1 MSNIKER
8 ILTIP
13 EKKGISKEYFFSQI
27 GMTYG
32 NFKGK
37 SKNTPINSNAI
48 VDILSIYPDIS
59 IDWLVTG
66 SGSMIKSLD
75 PVGLVQ
81 EPVSAYGMV
90 NKDSIPLVNGNAI
103 GGFGGS
109 QFSID
114 KIDVKEYYV
123 VPKFKNKKID
133 FMIEVEGSSMYPKYN
148 SGDVVAC
155 RIINESNF
163 IQWNKAHVV
172 ATRDQG
178 ILLKRIKP
186 GKETDVVTLISDNKD
201 YDPFNVSMQEIT
213 GMAIVVGV
221 IRLE

>member
-1 MSNIKER
+1 MVVDR
-8 ILTIP
+8 ILELID
-13 EKKGISKEYFFSQI
+13 
-27 GMTYG
+27 
-32 NFKGK
+32 FKGLTK
-37 SKNTPINSNAI
+37 SAFYRETGLSNGFLDK
-48 VDILSIYPDIS
+48 VKDIGVSKLEQILKSYPEIRME
-59 IDWLVTG
+59 WLVTG
-66 SGSMIKSLD
+66 SEPMLKPSINR
-75 PVGLVQ
+75 VGIV
-81 EPVSAYGMV
+81 EEAEVSYSAR
-90 NKDSIPLVNGNAI
+90 NKDSIPLVYGSAV

-109 QFSID
+109 HFSIE

-163 IQWNKAHVV
+163 IQWNKTHVV

-186 GKETDVVTLISDNKD
+186 SQDIEVVTMISDNKD
-201 YDPFNVSMQEIT
+201 YDPFNVSMEEIT
-213 GMAIVVGV
+213 GIAIVVGV